1 MECITILAEM
11 QVPAEAETVV
21 VESLYE
27 ALKRVKDQRSR
38 RGKRYSA
45 AVVLTL
51 LVLAK
56 LAGQV
61 KLKGIA
67 EWVGWQAETFAQ
79 RLPLYRG
86 QVPCAN
92 TYRYV
97 SDHID
102 VAELNTVLGEY
113 FAALTSKPVSAVLS
127 REPAVEAPPAGSGK
141 RTHLALDGKSLR
153 GTRRSGE
160 ASKATVH
167 TVGLY
172 NVTGNFMWK
181 QQSVVGK
188 GQERK
193 AALSLIEPL
202 AFDGCVVSA
211 DALHTQPKW
220 AQAVLARGGDYLLIA
235 KGNQSELRAAIALLF
250 SQPPRPRLFPEGE
263 AHTVDKAHGRLEV
276 RHLRVS
282 HELGEYL
289 APRWPQVAQVFQIE
303 RTITRQGK
311 TTHER
316 VYGLTS
322 LNPQQASPAQLLA
335 LVRQHWHI
343 ENRSHWRR
351 DVTLGEDACRVTS
364 GQVPQVLA
372 ALNNCVLAIVDFLHQ
387 PNLAAATRFFC
398 ARPAKA
404 LDLFLLPLSGFDSS
418 LFV

>member
-11 QVPAEAETVV
+11 QVPAEAETVT

-27 ALKRVKDQRSR
+27 ALKRVKDKRSR

-67 EWVGWQAETFAQ
+67 EWIGWQAETLAK

-97 SDHID
+97 SEHID

-113 FAALTSKPVSAVLS
+113 FATLRSQPRTEVLS
-127 REPAVEAPPAGSGK
+127 TVQAVAAPVAGPK
-141 RTHLALDGKSLR
+141 ERTHLALDGKRLR
-153 GTRRSGE
+153 GTRRGGE

-172 NVTGNFMWK
+172 NVTERFMWK
-181 QQSVVGK
+181 QQAGVGK

-193 AALSLIEPL
+193 AAMTLIEPL
-202 AFDGCVVSA
+202 ELNGSVVSA

-220 AQAVLARGGDYLLIA
+220 AQAVLDRGGDYLLIA

-263 AHTVDKAHGRLEV
+263 ARTVDKAHGRLEV

-282 HELGEYL
+282 SQLGAYL

-303 RTITRQGK
+303 RTITRHGK

-322 LNPQQASPAQLLA
+322 LNTQQVSPAQLLA

-351 DVTLGEDACRVTS
+351 DVTLGEDACRVTV

-372 ALNNCVLAIVDFLHQ
+372 ALNNCVLAIVDFLQQ

-404 LDLFLLPLSGFDSS
+404 LDLFLLPLSLFDST